1 MWPGSVQSW
10 DPVGRSF
17 ATVATSFDYDRQ
29 AETYDR
35 TRAASPSVLG
45 PLRDALGPA
54 AGALV
59 DVGGGTGNYS
69 VALRRAGWDPVV
81 MDRNGGMLARAAGK
95 DLAVALGDVSMLPL
109 PDASVDAVVMVS
121 MLHHVPDWR
130 DALAEARRVVWPGG
144 VVALMVFIREH
155 LDIHWILGYLP
166 TTTAH
171 FLQRHQTLDELLEAL
186 PGAAVRPVVYEDV
199 VDGSVTALC
208 RRPDLLLDPDV
219 RAQTSFFEWAAEN
232 APDEL
237 VEGMDR
243 IEADLSA
250 GARPQDDDPDRR
262 AALGDASVFAW
273 RRPAP

>member
-1 MWPGSVQSW
+1 M
-10 DPVGRSF
+10 
-17 ATVATSFDYDRQ
+17 ATSFDYDRQ

-81 MDRNGGMLARAAGK
+81 VDRNGGMLARAAGK
-95 DLAVALGDVSMLPL
+95 DLAVALGDASMLPL

-130 DALAEARRVVWPGG
+130 DALSEARRVVRPGG
-144 VVALMVFIREH
+144 VVALMAFIREN
-155 LDIHWILGYLP
+155 LDIHWTLAYLP
-166 TTTAH
+166 TTSAH
-171 FLQRHQTLDELLEAL
+171 FIDRHQTLDELLDAL
-186 PGAAVRPVVYEDV
+186 PGAEVRPVLYDDV
-199 VDGSVTALC
+199 VDGSVAALC

-243 IEADLSA
+243 LEADLTA

-262 AALGDASVFAW
+262 AALGDASVLFW
-273 RRPAP
+273 RRPAL